1 MKRRV
6 AIIGAGVA
14 GLTLGSL
21 LQSNSNFEFTIYEK
35 DRTLNLDE
43 GFGIQLSVNS
53 VAILNKI
60 GFSKINKNEK
70 YHPFKIDF
78 YSIDCNKVC
87 DLDLTTFNSENEK
100 YTTLKRSN
108 LISFL
113 KEKFYSNSI
122 MFGKKIKEVQ
132 QLGKKII
139 INFID
144 GTSDMVDYLI
154 VSDGIFSETKSIIEK
169 NFFKTKYYGAV
180 AVRPEIITQD
190 IPEINKNNISLI
202 MGSNVH
208 LVLYPINIH
217 KEINLVC
224 ISRKKS
230 KNVEDVKMF
239 LENTALRENK
249 NLVNLFKGDLK
260 SWPIYRSN
268 NPIKSIY
275 KNVFYIG
282 DAFYTFPPTL
292 AQGASQSIEA
302 ANEIFDLI
310 NNNDTDIQNKY
321 FKNRIKRTNLI
332 NNRSK
337 FNYFG
342 FHISNPFLRILR
354 NEFLKYLVKNKNFI
368 QNYLGKVY
376 KK

>member
-1 MKRRV
+1 M
-6 AIIGAGVA
+6 
-14 GLTLGSL
+14 
-21 LQSNSNFEFTIYEK
+21 
-35 DRTLNLDE
+35 
-43 GFGIQLSVNS
+43 
-53 VAILNKI
+53 
-60 GFSKINKNEK
+60 
-70 YHPFKIDF
+70 
-78 YSIDCNKVC
+78 
-87 DLDLTTFNSENEK
+87 
-100 YTTLKRSN
+100 
-108 LISFL
+108 
-113 KEKFYSNSI
+113 
-122 MFGKKIKEVQ
+122 
-132 QLGKKII
+132 
-139 INFID
+139 
-144 GTSDMVDYLI
+144 
-154 VSDGIFSETKSIIEK
+154 
-169 NFFKTKYYGAV
+169 
-180 AVRPEIITQD
+180 
-190 IPEINKNNISLI
+190 
-202 MGSNVH
+202 
-208 LVLYPINIH
+208 
-217 KEINLVC
+217 
-224 ISRKKS
+224 
-230 KNVEDVKMF
+230 
-239 LENTALRENK
+239 
-249 NLVNLFKGDLK
+249 VNLFKGDLK

-376 KK
+376 KKWRL